1 LGDIDWNRIFAEGT
15 VDGDDLHSGLRR
27 SLTEEK
33 QAPISFQIQNSASAR
48 EREEERRTSSRTVV
62 VWGGGGGGE
71 ELGSEK
77 RMWEMNEWLSGKW
90 GSATPIWPDEGG
102 LATPKVRRPP
112 QIFSFVFFFK

>member
-15 VDGDDLHSGLRR
+15 VDGDDLHSGL

-33 QAPISFQIQNSASAR
+33 QAPISFQIKNSASAR

-62 VWGGGGGGE
+62 VGGGGGE

-90 GSATPIWPDEGG
+90 GSATPIRPDEGG
-102 LATPKVRRPP
+102 LATPKLRRPP
-112 QIFSFVFFFK
+112 QIFCFFFLK